1 MTSFH
6 ERAEEQELFRQKNN
20 NANQSNMILL
30 TAGSSGNNQEK
41 LARILSAFDTF
52 IKIMK
57 WTEKDLASFSSIEKD
72 LASFSSIV
80 NQYQGSVDA
89 KYHNDLKDILIA
101 EEIERRRSERK
112 GISILQS

>member
-57 WTEKDLASFSSIEKD
+57 WTEKDLASFSSI
-72 LASFSSIV
+72 V